1 MPDLIAEPTRVEAA
15 GTPPKLID
23 EFAGRV
29 NTTEDRLSIAR
40 MRSPQGWSEPFQ
52 VPQFD
57 EWTLVLHGAVQVEH
71 DAGMLE
77 VAAGQAVLVH
87 AGERIR
93 YSTPGPDGA
102 EYIAV
107 CLPAFSPDT
116 VHRED

>member
-1 MPDLIAEPTRVEAA
+1 MPQLIEQATRVEAA

-29 NTTEDRLSIAR
+29 NTSEERVSIAR

-52 VPQFD
+52 VPEFD
-57 EWTLVLHGAVQVEH
+57 EWTLVLNGSVRVEH
-71 DAGMLE
+71 DGGVLDVE
-77 VAAGQAVLVH
+77 AGQCVLVH

-93 YSTPGPDGA
+93 YSTPGPAGA
-102 EYIAV
+102 EYVAV